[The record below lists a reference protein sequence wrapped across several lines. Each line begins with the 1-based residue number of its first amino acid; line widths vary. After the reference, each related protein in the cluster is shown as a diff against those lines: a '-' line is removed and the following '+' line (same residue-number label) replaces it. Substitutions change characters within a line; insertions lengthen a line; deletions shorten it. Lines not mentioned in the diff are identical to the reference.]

1 MTSTRNV
8 LERIKPQLDES
19 MGVRT
24 NDSRPQLSP
33 VPNAKDV
40 GRRALRTF
48 GTLAIENLIPD
59 PDQPRT
65 EFDEQ
70 EIEHLSKSI
79 LDKGQL
85 HPIRVRWSET
95 HGKWI
100 IISGERRF
108 RAIKLAGLPT
118 AECYFQEGELTKTDI
133 LEQQLIE
140 NLLRADLKPIEE
152 ATAFDDLMKLNG
164 WTAKELSEAIR
175 VSQPKIARSLALL
188 KLPSDIRERIDAGEI
203 SARAA
208 YEATRLDSEDQQRA
222 AVLAGPS
229 DQAQPSIESVQKQ
242 VRMRAGSTA
251 KKQRGVK
258 QTFVLEDG
266 WKITVS
272 AARKANY
279 HEVEQALQQ
288 ALEEV
293 RLRIEN
299 NIQLS

>member
-1 MTSTRNV
+1 MTSTRNI

-19 MGVRT
+19 MGVRA

-48 GTLAIENLIPD
+48 GTLAIEILIPD

-108 RAIKLAGLPT
+108 RAIKLAGLTT

-208 YEATRLDSEDQQRA
+208 YEASKLESEEQQRA
-222 AVLAGPS
+222 AVTVGPS
-229 DQAQPSIESVQKQ
+229 DQVQPSIDSVQKQ
-242 VRMRAGSTA
+242 VRMRAGSTT

-288 ALEEV
+288 ALDEV

-299 NIQLS
+299 NVQLG

>member
-1 MTSTRNV
+1 MTSTRNI

-19 MGVRT
+19 MGVRASDT
-24 NDSRPQLSP
+24 RPQLSP
-33 VPNAKDV
+33 VPNAKDI

-48 GTLAIENLIPD
+48 GTLAIDNLIPD

-79 LDKGQL
+79 QDKGQL

-152 ATAFDDLMKLNG
+152 ATAFDELMKLNG
-164 WTAKELSEAIR
+164 WTGKELSEAIR

-188 KLPSDIRERIDAGEI
+188 KLPEDLRDRIDAGEI

-208 YEATRLDSEDQQRA
+208 YEATKLDSEEQQRA
-222 AVLAGPS
+222 AIATSDADQSRPS
-229 DQAQPSIESVQKQ
+229 VESVQKN
-242 VRMRAGSTA
+242 VRMRAGTTA

-272 AARKANY
+272 AAKKANY

-288 ALEEV
+288 AIDEV

-299 NIQLS
+299 NVQLG

>member
-19 MGVRT
+19 MGVRA
-24 NDSRPQLSP
+24 NDTRPQLSP

-70 EIEHLSKSI
+70 EIEHLSMSI

-108 RAIKLAGLPT
+108 RAIKLAGLLT

-152 ATAFDDLMKLNG
+152 ATAFDDLMKHNG
-164 WTAKELSEAIR
+164 WTAKELSDAIR

-188 KLPSDIRERIDAGEI
+188 KLPSDIRERINAGEI

-208 YEATRLDSEDQQRA
+208 YEASKLESENQQRA
-222 AVLAGPS
+222 AVRVGAT
-229 DQAQPSIESVQKQ
+229 DQTQPSIASVQKK
-242 VRMRAGSTA
+242 VRMRAGTTA
-251 KKQRGVK
+251 KQQRGVR

-272 AARKANY
+272 ALRKANY
-279 HEVEQALQQ
+279 YEVEQALQQ

-299 NIQLS
+299 NVQLS

>member
-8 LERIKPQLDES
+8 LEKIKGKLDES
-19 MGVRT
+19 MGVRAI
-24 NDSRPQLSP
+24 DSKPLLSP
-33 VPNAKDV
+33 VASAKDV

-48 GTLAIENLIPD
+48 GTLAIENLMPD
-59 PDQPRT
+59 PDQPRS
-65 EFDEQ
+65 EFDEE
-70 EIEHLSKSI
+70 EIQHLSKSI
-79 LDKGQL
+79 VDKGQL

-164 WTAKELSEAIR
+164 WTGKELSEAIR
-175 VSQPKIARSLALL
+175 VSQGKIARSLALL
-188 KLPSDIRERIDAGEI
+188 KLPADVRDRIDAGEV

-208 YEATRLDSEDQQRA
+208 YEASKLSSEEQQRA
-222 AVLAGPS
+222 AVSHIDPTS
-229 DQAQPSIESVQKQ
+229 TVPTIESVQKK
-242 VRMRAGSTA
+242 VRERAGIAS
-251 KKQRGVK
+251 KKRRGVK
-258 QTFVLEDG
+258 QTFVTDDG

-272 AARKANY
+272 ASRKGNY
-279 HEVEQALQQ
+279 HEVEQALQR
-288 ALEEV
+288 ALDEV

-299 NIQLS
+299 NVQLN

>member
-1 MTSTRNV
+1 MTSTRNI

-24 NDSRPQLSP
+24 TDSRPQLSP

-79 LDKGQL
+79 QDKGQL
-85 HPIRVRWSET
+85 HPIRVRWSES

-108 RAIKLAGLPT
+108 RAIKQAGLPT

-152 ATAFDDLMKLNG
+152 ATAFDELMKLNG
-164 WTAKELSEAIR
+164 WTGKELSEAIR

-188 KLPSDIRERIDAGEI
+188 KLPADLRERIDAGEI

-208 YEATRLDSEDQQRA
+208 YEATKLDSEEQQRA
-222 AVLAGPS
+222 AVTIS
-229 DQAQPSIESVQKQ
+229 TTNQEQPSIESVQKK
-242 VRMRAGSTA
+242 VRMRAGTA
-251 KKQRGVK
+251 ATKQRGVK

-288 ALEEV
+288 ALDEV

-299 NIQLS
+299 NVQLG

>member
-1 MTSTRNV
+1 MTSTRNI

-19 MGVRT
+19 MGVRVS
-24 NDSRPQLSP
+24 DSRPQLSP

-65 EFDEQ
+65 EFDDQ

-79 LDKGQL
+79 QDKGQL
-85 HPIRVRWSET
+85 HPIRVRWSDT
-95 HGKWI
+95 LGKWI

-152 ATAFDDLMKLNG
+152 ATAFDELMKLNG
-164 WTAKELSEAIR
+164 WTGKELSEAIR

-188 KLPSDIRERIDAGEI
+188 KLPEDLRERIDAGEI

-208 YEATRLDSEDQQRA
+208 YEATKLDSEEQQRA
-222 AVLAGPS
+222 AIATSGADQSRPS
-229 DQAQPSIESVQKQ
+229 VESVQKK
-242 VRMRAGSTA
+242 VRMRVGAA
-251 KKQRGVK
+251 VKKQRGVK

-272 AARKANY
+272 AAKKANY

-288 ALEEV
+288 AIEEV

-299 NIQLS
+299 NVQLG

>member
-188 KLPSDIRERIDAGEI
+188 KLPSDIRDRIDAGEI

-208 YEATRLDSEDQQRA
+208 YEATKLESEDQQRA
-222 AVLAGPS
+222 AFLSGPS

-299 NIQLS
+299 NVQLT